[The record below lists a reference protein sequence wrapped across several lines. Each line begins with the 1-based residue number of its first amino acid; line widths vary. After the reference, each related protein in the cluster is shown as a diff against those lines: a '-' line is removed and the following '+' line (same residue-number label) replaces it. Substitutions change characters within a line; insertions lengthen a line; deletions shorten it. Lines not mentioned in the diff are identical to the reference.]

1 MNDSTPLFD
10 AWRADAQRWL
20 ASRGRKADLARHLT
34 ARYGRE
40 QRSWERHISAVLAG
54 DLVPNAELLLA
65 MNAWFIEQDGT
76 AVPTPKTRTVR
87 RPK

>member
-1 MNDSTPLFD
+1 MNDSTPMFD
-10 AWRADAQRWL
+10 AWRADAQRHL
-20 ASRGRKADLARHLT
+20 APRGRKAELARHLT

-65 MNAWFIEQDGT
+65 MDAWFAAPDG
-76 AVPTPKTRTVR
+76 AAIPPRKTRTAR